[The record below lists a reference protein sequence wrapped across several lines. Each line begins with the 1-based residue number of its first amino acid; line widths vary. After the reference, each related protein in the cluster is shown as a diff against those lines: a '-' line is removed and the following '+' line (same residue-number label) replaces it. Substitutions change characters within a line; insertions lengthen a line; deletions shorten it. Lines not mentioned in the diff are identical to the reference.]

1 MMWTRNISNRFNTL
15 FNSCLLTFYRTLFN
29 KIIERSGEMESS
41 NSQNRSK
48 SKEMFMNYDKF
59 RLINMSNISISSIHE
74 EEMNNPPT
82 EE

>member
-1 MMWTRNISNRFNTL
+1 MY
-15 FNSCLLTFYRTLFN
+15 YRTLFN